1 VAQLRTAL
9 ALSLVLVGSIALA
22 YPVLAYNLNGDRG
35 RRLTAAVEL
44 ALARSSGGS
53 GERDRGPTTS
63 EEVRSLGHGIGGGPS
78 GRPSADEASGGS
90 AGRSR
95 GSADEDASG
104 HGSGRASSDAA
115 VGGRPILEVPA
126 PRNGQALGIVQIPS
140 ISLRTVFLEGV
151 SESSL
156 MVGPGHLP
164 WTSMPGTGG
173 VSVIAA
179 HRDLHFADLH
189 EVDYGDRIWLQL
201 SSGTTTYKVVDVK
214 VTTPGDGAIYAAD
227 PRHPSVLRLL
237 TCWPP
242 SFAGPAPDRLVVTA
256 APLQGDVAPPAPSPA
271 PVLVPRP
278 AEQVRGAMALG
289 RAAGRDR
296 SANRPDART
305 SGNAVLPSAP
315 DAGVTEVLPMV
326 GAAGVGM
333 SALAAFAG
341 VQGRRRRGWF
351 LLFVAG
357 ALVLD
362 AVLAVGLMA

>member
-1 VAQLRTAL
+1 MARLRTGIAL
-9 ALSLVLVGSIALA
+9 AMVLFGSIALA
-22 YPVLAYNLNGDRG
+22 YPILAYNLNGDRG
-35 RRLTAAVEL
+35 RRLTDAVEL
-44 ALARSSGGS
+44 ALARSSPVS
-53 GERDRGPTTS
+53 AERDRGPGTLRAAS
-63 EEVRSLGHGIGGGPS
+63 RASD
-78 GRPSADEASGGS
+78 RSGG
-90 AGRSR
+90 AERGNADGPIR
-95 GSADEDASG
+95 GSANPDDAPI
-104 HGSGRASSDAA
+104 
-115 VGGRPILEVPA
+115 GGRPILQVPA
-126 PRNGQALGIVQIPS
+126 PKNGQALGIVQIPS

-189 EVDYGDRIWLQL
+189 GVDYGDHIWLQL
-201 SSGTTTYKVVDVK
+201 SSGTTTYKVVDVD
-214 VTTPGDGAIYAAD
+214 VTSPGDGAIYAAD
-227 PRHPSVLRLL
+227 PRYAAVLRLL

-242 SFAGPAPDRLVVTA
+242 SFAGPAPDRLVVSA
-256 APLQGDVAPPAPSPA
+256 VPLRGDIAPQALAPPEPA
-271 PVLVPRP
+271 PVPHP
-278 AEQVRGAMALG
+278 AERLREAEDALG
-289 RAAGRDR
+289 ARTAGRERAADR
-296 SANRPDART
+296 SGERP
-305 SGNAVLPSAP
+305 NAGVVLPSAP

-333 SALAAFAG
+333 ALLAAFAG

-351 LLFVAG
+351 FLFLAG

>member
-1 VAQLRTAL
+1 VARLRTAL
-9 ALSLVLVGSIALA
+9 ALGLVLVGSIALA

-44 ALARSSGGS
+44 ALARSSAAS

-63 EEVRSLGHGIGGGPS
+63 REARSLGHGIGGGPS
-78 GRPSADEASGGS
+78 GRQADEASGGS
-90 AGRSR
+90 PDDSG
-95 GSADEDASG
+95 GSADADASG
-104 HGSGRASSDAA
+104 HGSERASDDAP

-201 SSGTTTYKVVDVK
+201 SSGTTIYKVVDVE

-271 PVLVPRP
+271 PVLVPHP

-289 RAAGRDR
+289 RVAGRDR
-296 SANRPDART
+296 SPDRSGART
-305 SGNAVLPSAP
+305 AERVVLPSAP
-315 DAGVTEVLPMV
+315 DAGMTEVLPMI

-357 ALVLD
+357 ALVVD

>member
-1 VAQLRTAL
+1 VARLRTGIAL
-9 ALSLVLVGSIALA
+9 AMVLFGSIAVA

-35 RRLTAAVEL
+35 RRLTDAVEL
-44 ALARSSGGS
+44 ALTRSSPVS
-53 GERDRGPTTS
+53 AERDRGPGILRAAS
-63 EEVRSLGHGIGGGPS
+63 RPSGHRSGGAERANADGPS
-78 GRPSADEASGGS
+78 RESANPD
-90 AGRSR
+90 
-95 GSADEDASG
+95 DASD
-104 HGSGRASSDAA
+104 DAPI
-115 VGGRPILEVPA
+115 GGRPILQVPA
-126 PRNGQALGIVQIPS
+126 PKNGQALGIVQIPS

-189 EVDYGDRIWLQL
+189 GVEYGDHVWLQL
-201 SSGTTTYKVVDVK
+201 SSGTTTYKVVNVDV
-214 VTTPGDGAIYAAD
+214 TSPGDGAIYAAD
-227 PRHPSVLRLL
+227 PRHATVLRLL

-242 SFAGPAPDRLVVTA
+242 SFAGPAPDRLVVSA
-256 APLQGDVAPPAPSPA
+256 VPLQGDLAPQALAPPEPA
-271 PVLVPRP
+271 PVPHP
-278 AEQVRGAMALG
+278 AERLREAEDAFGERIEDRK
-289 RAAGRDR
+289 RAAADR
-296 SANRPDART
+296 SSVRPN
-305 SGNAVLPSAP
+305 GGVVLPSAP

-326 GAAGVGM
+326 GAAGVGI
-333 SALAAFAG
+333 SSLAAFAG

-351 LLFVAG
+351 FLFLAG

>member
-1 VAQLRTAL
+1 MARLRTAFAL
-9 ALSLVLVGSIALA
+9 ALVLLGSIALA

-44 ALARSSGGS
+44 ALARSSTAS
-53 GERDRGPTTS
+53 AERTRAPRAAGA
-63 EEVRSLGHGIGGGPS
+63 RSLGQGIGGGPS
-78 GRPSADEASGGS
+78 GRSNAHGSPGGS
-90 AGRSR
+90 AGRSPG
-95 GSADEDASG
+95 GSANADAAG
-104 HGSGRASSDAA
+104 HGSEHAPVA
-115 VGGRPILEVPA
+115 GRPILEVPA

-189 EVDYGDRIWLQL
+189 EVAYGDHIWLQL
-201 SSGTTTYKVVDVK
+201 SSGTTTYKVVDVE
-214 VTTPGDGAIYAAD
+214 VTIPGDGAIYASD
-227 PRHPSVLRLL
+227 PRHPSALRLL

-256 APLQGDVAPPAPSPA
+256 VPLRGNVASSPA
-271 PVLVPRP
+271 PVLVPHP
-278 AEQVRGAMALG
+278 AVHLRGASGLG
-289 RAAGRDR
+289 RAAGPDR
-296 SANRPDART
+296 SPNQSPAQAIGT
-305 SGNAVLPSAP
+305 AVLPSAP

-333 SALAAFAG
+333 SSVAAFAG
-341 VQGRRRRGWF
+341 AQGRRRRGWF
-351 LLFVAG
+351 LLFVSG

-362 AVLAVGLMA
+362 AVLAIGLMA

>member
-1 VAQLRTAL
+1 MARLRTAT
-9 ALSLVLVGSIALA
+9 ALGLVLFGSIALA

-44 ALARSSGGS
+44 ALARSSTTS
-53 GERDRGPTTS
+53 AERDRGPRDSAGT
-63 EEVRSLGHGIGGGPS
+63 RSLGHGIGGGPS
-78 GRPSADEASGGS
+78 GRSNADGSPGGS
-90 AGRSR
+90 PR
-95 GSADEDASG
+95 GSANVDAAG
-104 HGSGRASSDAA
+104 HGSERAPDDAPVA
-115 VGGRPILEVPA
+115 GRPILEVPA

-164 WTSMPGTGG
+164 WTSLPGTGG

-189 EVDYGDRIWLQL
+189 EVDYGDHIWLQL
-201 SSGTTTYKVVDVK
+201 SSGTTTYKIVDVE
-214 VTTPGDGAIYAAD
+214 VTTPGDGAIYASD
-227 PRHPSVLRLL
+227 PRYPSALRLL

-256 APLQGDVAPPAPSPA
+256 VPLRGDIASSPA
-271 PVLVPRP
+271 PILVPHP
-278 AEQVRGAMALG
+278 AEHLRGATGLG
-289 RAAGRDR
+289 HPGRPERSPNRSPARAIG
-296 SANRPDART
+296 T
-305 SGNAVLPSAP
+305 AVLPSAP

-333 SALAAFAG
+333 ASLAAFAG
-341 VQGRRRRGWF
+341 AQGRRRRGWF

-362 AVLAVGLMA
+362 AVLAIGLMA

>member
-1 VAQLRTAL
+1 MARLRTAL

-44 ALARSSGGS
+44 ALARSSAGS
-53 GERDRGPTTS
+53 SERDRGPTTS
-63 EEVRSLGHGIGGGPS
+63 KEVRSLGHGIGGGPS
-78 GRPSADEASGGS
+78 GRPSADEASDGSPGGS
-90 AGRSR
+90 G
-95 GSADEDASG
+95 GSADEDATG
-104 HGSGRASSDAA
+104 GGSERTSDDAP

-164 WTSMPGTGG
+164 WTSIPGTGG

-189 EVDYGDRIWLQL
+189 EVDYGDPIWLQL
-201 SSGTTTYKVVDVK
+201 SSGTTTYKVVNVE

-227 PRHPSVLRLL
+227 AHHPSVLRLL

-256 APLQGDVAPPAPSPA
+256 APLQGDIAPPAPSPA
-271 PVLVPRP
+271 PVLVPHP
-278 AEQVRGAMALG
+278 AEQVRGAMTEG
-289 RAAGRDR
+289 RVAGRDR
-296 SANRPDART
+296 SPARPGART
-305 SGNAVLPSAP
+305 GGSAVLPSAP

-351 LLFVAG
+351 LLFIAG